1 MNVKKVL
8 SYLLLAVMILALVAC
23 GAPKAPVTNQ
33 GDSGKKEEPSASGE
47 VTSITVA
54 GNGGKIEQLIRD
66 EIAPKFTAETGIK
79 IEYVAGLSGEIYS
92 KLELQKNAP
101 QIDVATFT
109 PGDVVRAADAGLAE
123 EIDKGNF
130 PNLEKMNQNYIYSDY
145 GVPIFGYTV
154 GISYNTEIF
163 EKNGWEAP
171 TSWNDLYR
179 EEFKGKTAYPEVS
192 NAWGHAAYY
201 NLVMANGGDLDNMDP
216 AMDKLKE
223 VAAISDTFYKNSTQ
237 LLPVIQQETAAISI
251 LANYVVTDL
260 YDSDL
265 PIKMI
270 IPKEGAPLQSLTAV
284 VVKDTPKKEAAEQF
298 INFIIAETSQEIVAE
313 SGFYPVL
320 EGVPLAEKYESVI
333 GIKETDNVYT
343 PDFKK
348 IAEVHEMWI
357 ERFAKEV
364 VPELGKKV
372 N

>member
-1 MNVKKVL
+1 MRKVL
-8 SYLLLAVMILALVAC
+8 SLVLLAVMILALAAC

-33 GDSGKKEEPSASGE
+33 DAGEKKEESSKSGE

-54 GNGGKIEQLIRD
+54 GNGGKIEKLIRD
-66 EIAPKFTAETGIK
+66 EIAPKFTEETGIK
-79 IEYVAGLSGEIYS
+79 VNYVAGLSGEIYS
-92 KLELQKNAP
+92 KLELQKDAP

-109 PGDVVRAADAGLAE
+109 PGDVIKAADAGLAE
-123 EIDKGNF
+123 QIDKSKF
-130 PNLEKMNQNYIYSDY
+130 PDLDKMDQKYIYSDY

-154 GISYNTEIF
+154 GIAYNTDIF
-163 EKNGWEAP
+163 KKNGWAEP

-201 NLVMANGGDLDNMDP
+201 NLVMANGGDLENIDP
-216 AMDKLKE
+216 AIDKLKD

-237 LLPVIQQETAAISI
+237 LLPVIQQETAAVSI

-260 YDSDL
+260 ADSNL

-270 IPKEGAPLQSLTAV
+270 IPSEGAPLQSLTAV
-284 VVKDTPKKEAAEQF
+284 VVKNTPKKEAAEKF
-298 INFIIAETSQEIVAE
+298 INFIITETSQEAVAGG
-313 SGFYPVL
+313 GFYPVL
-320 EGVPLAEKYESVI
+320 EGVSLPEKYESVI
-333 GIKETDNVYT
+333 GIKESDKVYT
-343 PDFKK
+343 PDFNK

-364 VPELGKKV
+364 VPELGKKLK
-372 N
+372 